1 MSTPLQNPK
10 ESHHQDIEILTSSKD
25 KATSRVS
32 SELSFMTLDVDVLS
46 SKLTSEIL
54 TNTNI
59 IPSTS
64 LLLKELTVDSISLLA
79 EKPLYQLETSSQ
91 LTESL
96 KVPPSATSS
105 LPLVTKELTRDAQE
119 LTPQLSDT
127 LMMEAEP
134 ESDFHQVPE
143 KPFLAFAEPQLVS
156 LQVEEETKSQS

>member
-1 MSTPLQNPK
+1 M
-10 ESHHQDIEILTSSKD
+10 
-25 KATSRVS
+25 S
-32 SELSFMTLDVDVLS
+32 SELSFMILDVDVLL

-64 LLLKELTVDSISLLA
+64 LLLKELTVGSISLLA

-96 KVPPSATSS
+96 KVPPSATLS
-105 LPLVTKELTRDAQE
+105 LQLVTKELTQDAQE

-127 LMMEAEP
+127 LMTGAEP
-134 ESDFHQVPE
+134 ELDFHQVPE

>member
-1 MSTPLQNPK
+1 MIP
-10 ESHHQDIEILTSSKD
+10 
-25 KATSRVS
+25 
-32 SELSFMTLDVDVLS
+32 DVDVLS
-46 SKLTSEIL
+46 SKSTSEIL

-64 LLLKELTVDSISLLA
+64 LLLKEPTVDSISLLA

-96 KVPPSATSS
+96 KVPPFATSS
-105 LPLVTKELTRDAQE
+105 LQLVIKELTQDVQE

-127 LMMEAEP
+127 LTMEAEP

-143 KPFLAFAEPQLVS
+143 KPFLVSAEPQLVS

>member
-1 MSTPLQNPK
+1 MSTQLQNPK
-10 ESHHQDIEILTSSKD
+10 ELHHQDIEILTSSKD

-32 SELSFMTLDVDVLS
+32 SELSFMTPDVDVLS
-46 SKLTSEIL
+46 SKSTSEIL

-64 LLLKELTVDSISLLA
+64 LLLKELTVDSIFLLA
-79 EKPLYQLETSSQ
+79 EKPLYQLETFFQ

-96 KVPPSATSS
+96 KVPLSATSS
-105 LPLVTKELTRDAQE
+105 LPLVIKELTQDAQE
-119 LTPQLSDT
+119 LTPQLLDILT
-127 LMMEAEP
+127 MEAEP
-134 ESDFHQVPE
+134 ESDSHQVPE

>member
-1 MSTPLQNPK
+1 
-10 ESHHQDIEILTSSKD
+10 
-25 KATSRVS
+25 
-32 SELSFMTLDVDVLS
+32 MTLDVDVLS

-54 TNTNI
+54 TTTNI

-79 EKPLYQLETSSQ
+79 EKPLYQLETFFQ

-96 KVPPSATSS
+96 KVPLSATSS
-105 LPLVTKELTRDAQE
+105 LPLVIKELTQDAQE
-119 LTPQLSDT
+119 LTQQLLDI
-127 LMMEAEP
+127 LMTEAEP

-143 KPFLAFAEPQLVS
+143 KPFLASAEPQLVS